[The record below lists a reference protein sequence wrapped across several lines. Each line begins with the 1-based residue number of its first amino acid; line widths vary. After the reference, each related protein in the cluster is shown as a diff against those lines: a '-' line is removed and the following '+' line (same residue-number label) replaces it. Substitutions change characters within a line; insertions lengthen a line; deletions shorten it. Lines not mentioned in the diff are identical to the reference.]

1 MRVMMSEIRAD
12 AKKATAAPWARAISL
27 VAAGAVSLALMLD
40 PYLLRGFSLSRIH
53 EGLPLL
59 LLGVAGAF
67 VHGFGYRATSS
78 IMRALAHPLLSWTL
92 LGFGAAWIAFR

>member
-1 MRVMMSEIRAD
+1 MSEIHAD
-12 AKKATAAPWARAISL
+12 VGTDVRFPWARTISL
-27 VAAGAVSLALMLD
+27 VVAGSISLALMLD

-67 VHGFGYRATSS
+67 VHGFGHRAASTF
-78 IMRALAHPLLSWTL
+78 MRALAHPMLSWAL
-92 LGFGAAWIAFR
+92 LGFGAAWIAT